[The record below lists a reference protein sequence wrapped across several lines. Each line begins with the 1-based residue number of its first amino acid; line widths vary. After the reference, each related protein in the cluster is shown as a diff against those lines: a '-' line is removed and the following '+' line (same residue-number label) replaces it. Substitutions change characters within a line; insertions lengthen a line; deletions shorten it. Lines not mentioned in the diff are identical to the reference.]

1 MGIFIKRRREMKTYL
16 CAVPVVVLL
25 CLSFACRDKAAMAE
39 LEKYRAQAKVEE
51 QNKQIER
58 RYAEEEDKG
67 NILEMIDEIV
77 APDVVYHYPNNNDE
91 RGLETIKQ
99 NEPSFKKAF
108 PDMKHTIEAQIA
120 EGDLVAT
127 RFKLRGTHRGEWMG
141 IAPTGKE
148 LNFTLIE
155 ICRFSDGKIVEAWIE
170 LDWLGIM
177 QQLGMELKPIAAKRK

>member
-1 MGIFIKRRREMKTYL
+1 MKKYL
-16 CAVPVVVLL
+16 CAIPLVLL
-25 CLSFACRDKAAMAE
+25 LCFSFACQDKAAMAE

-51 QNKQIER
+51 LNKQIAK

-67 NILEMIDEIV
+67 KALEIIDEIV

-99 NEPSFKKAF
+99 NEPGFKKAF
-108 PDMKHTIEAQIA
+108 PDMKHTLEAQIA
-120 EGDLVAT
+120 EGDLVT
-127 RFKLRGTHRGEWMG
+127 SRFKWRGTHMGEWMG

-148 LNFTLIE
+148 LNFTFIE
-155 ICRFSDGKIVEAWIE
+155 IARFSDGKIVEAWIE

-177 QQLGMELKPIAAKRK
+177 QQLGMELKPKEAKK

>member
-1 MGIFIKRRREMKTYL
+1 MKKYL
-16 CAVPVVVLL
+16 YAIPLVLL
-25 CLSFACRDKAAMAE
+25 LCFSFACQDKADMAE
-39 LEKYRAQAKVEE
+39 LEKYRAQAKVEG
-51 QNKQIER
+51 QNKQIAM

-67 NILEMIDEIV
+67 KALEIIDEIV
-77 APDVVYHYPNNNDE
+77 APDVVYHYPNHNDE

-120 EGDLVAT
+120 KGDLVAT
-127 RFKLRGTHRGEWMG
+127 RFKWRGTHLGEWMG

-148 LNFTLIE
+148 LNFTFIE
-155 ICRFSDGKIVEAWIE
+155 IARFSDGKIVEAWIE

-177 QQLGMELKPIAAKRK
+177 QQLGMELKPIEAKKK

>member
-1 MGIFIKRRREMKTYL
+1 MKRFL
-16 CAVPVVVLL
+16 CAVSLALL
-25 CLSFACRDKAAMAE
+25 LGLSFACQDKAAMAE
-39 LEKYRAQAKVEE
+39 LEKSRAQARVEE
-51 QNKQIER
+51 QNKQIEK

-67 NILEMIDEIV
+67 NILAIIDEIV
-77 APDVVYHYPNNNDE
+77 APDVVYHYPNHNDE

-99 NEPSFKKAF
+99 NEPSFRKAF

-127 RFKLRGTHRGEWMG
+127 RYKWQGTHMGEWMG

-148 LNFTLIE
+148 LNFTFIE
-155 ICRFSDGKIVEAWIE
+155 ICRFSDGKLAEAWIE

-177 QQLGMELKPIAAKRK
+177 QQLGMELKPKEAKK